1 MIIILTLKLGKA
13 ISPFINQSES
23 DDVNIEK
30 KYMNTQDMF
39 NMSCSDSVQEYHY
52 VPVTQPKLGATFMLR
67 HIVTDFDILHA
78 KQNNLWIGL

>member
-1 MIIILTLKLGKA
+1 
-13 ISPFINQSES
+13 
-23 DDVNIEK
+23 
-30 KYMNTQDMF
+30 MNTQDMF

-78 KQNNLWIGL
+78 KKKKIWIGL